1 MRLHQKLCETGA
13 FSGAR
18 SNTGRAK
25 SNRTV
30 AVEDKILDMVAEHPN
45 TSTRA
50 VASQIEVSPSTT
62 WRVLKDE
69 SMHPFHVQRV
79 QELNQRD
86 FPRRMDFA
94 RWYLQKNTLNPDF
107 GATVLFKDEC
117 TFTPAR
123 TFN

>member
-1 MRLHQKLCETGA
+1 MLPFSNQEVLHRQLCETGS
-13 FSGAR
+13 FCSAR
-18 SNTGRAK
+18 SNAGRAK
-25 SNRTV
+25 FNRTV

-79 QELNQRD
+79 HELTQRD
-86 FPRRMDFA
+86 FPR
-94 RWYLQKNTLNPDF
+94 
-107 GATVLFKDEC
+107 
-117 TFTPAR
+117 
-123 TFN
+123 